1 MKKILTASALAI
13 AALSVSPMF
22 AAPAAA
28 QARAVA
34 VADVRAAAAKSN
46 AFTVA
51 SQQIQTTY
59 KAQIDQQETRG
70 QTLQAEMNVLIAKYN
85 EEAKKT
91 PQNQAALQAAAKAVQ
106 DKRQAAQTELGQI
119 GAPVELALAYVED
132 QISVRMNEA
141 IKAAMTTKKVDL
153 LLQPDAVLARENNVD
168 LTDAVV
174 VELNKILP
182 SVTITPPAGYQ
193 PGQLVQQRNQQ
204 LMDAARAGQP
214 AAATPAAP
222 AKAPAGTPPTTR

>member
-1 MKKILTASALAI
+1 MKKIFTASALAV
-13 AALSVSPMF
+13 ASLSISPMF

-34 VADVRAAAAKSN
+34 VADVRAAAAQSN
-46 AFTVA
+46 AFKTA

-70 QTLQAEMNVLIAKYN
+70 QTLQAELNVLVAKYN

-106 DKRQAAQTELGQI
+106 DKRQSAAAELIKI
-119 GAPVELALAYVED
+119 GEPVDLAIAYVED

-153 LLQPDAVLARENNVD
+153 LLQPDAVLARENNAD
-168 LTDAVV
+168 ITAAVV
-174 VELNKILP
+174 AELNRILP
-182 SVTITPPAGYQ
+182 SVSTAVPAGYK
-193 PGQLVQQRNQQ
+193 PGQLVQEKNQQ
-204 LMDAARAGQP
+204 MMDAARAQQG
-214 AAATPAAP
+214 AAAP
-222 AKAPAGTPPTTR
+222 APASGNQPTTR

>member
-1 MKKILTASALAI
+1 MKKIFTASALAI
-13 AALSVSPMF
+13 AALSVSPMV

-28 QARAVA
+28 QARSTA

-85 EEAKKT
+85 EEAKKS
-91 PQNQAALQAAAKAVQ
+91 PQNQTALQAAAKAVQ
-106 DKRQAAQTELGQI
+106 DKRTAAQEELGKI

-141 IKAAMTTKKVDL
+141 IKAAMTAKKVDL

-168 LTDAVV
+168 ITDAVV
-174 VELNKILP
+174 AEVNRILP
-182 SVTITPPAGYQ
+182 NVSITPPAGYQ

-204 LMDAARAGQP
+204 LMDAARAAQP
-214 AAATPAAP
+214 GAATPA
-222 AKAPAGTPPTTR
+222 AGTPPTTR

>member
-1 MKKILTASALAI
+1 MKKIFVASALAV
-13 AALSVSPMF
+13 ASLSVSPILS
-22 AAPAAA
+22 APAIA
-28 QARAVA
+28 QAKAVA
-34 VADVRAAAAKSN
+34 VVDVRVAAGRSN

-51 SQQIQTTY
+51 SQQIETTY

-70 QTLQAEMNVLIAKYN
+70 QTLQAELNVLVAKYN

-106 DKRQAAQTELGQI
+106 DKRQAATAELQRI
-119 GAPVELALAYVED
+119 SAPIDLAVAYVED

-141 IKAAMTTKKVDL
+141 IKAAMTAKKVDL

-168 LTDAVV
+168 ITDAVV
-174 VELNKILP
+174 AELNKILP
-182 SVTITPPAGYQ
+182 SVTITPPAGYK

-204 LMDAARAGQP
+204 LMDAARAAQP
-214 AAATPAAP
+214 GAAATPA
-222 AKAPAGTPPTTR
+222 AGTPPTTR

>member
-13 AALSVSPMF
+13 AALSVSPMV
-22 AAPAAA
+22 AVPAAA
-28 QARAVA
+28 QAKSVA
-34 VADVRAAAAKSN
+34 LADVRAAAAKSN

-51 SQQIQTTY
+51 TQQIETTY
-59 KAQIDQQETRG
+59 KAQIDQQNTRG

-85 EEAKKT
+85 EESKKT

-106 DKRQAAQTELGQI
+106 DKRQAANAEIAQI
-119 GAPVELALAYVED
+119 GAPVELAIAYVED

-141 IKAAMTTKKVDL
+141 IKAAMTAKKVDL
-153 LLQPDAVLARENNVD
+153 LLNPDAILAREPSVD
-168 LTDAVV
+168 ITDAVV
-174 VELNKILP
+174 AELNRILP
-182 SVTITPPAGYQ
+182 NVSIAVPAGYQ

-204 LMDAARAGQP
+204 LMDAARAAQP
-214 AAATPAAP
+214 AAAGTP

>member
-1 MKKILTASALAI
+1 MKKIFTASALAI
-13 AALSVSPMF
+13 AALSVSPML

-34 VADVRAAAAKSN
+34 VADVRTAAAKSN
-46 AFTVA
+46 AFSVA
-51 SQQIQTTY
+51 SQQIETTY
-59 KAQIDQQETRG
+59 KAQIDQQQTRG

-91 PQNQAALQAAAKAVQ
+91 PQNQTALQAAAKAVQ
-106 DKRQAAQTELGQI
+106 DKRQSASNELAQI

-132 QISVRMNEA
+132 QISLRMNEA
-141 IKAAMTTKKVDL
+141 IKAAMTAKKVDL

-168 LTDAVV
+168 ITDAVV

-182 SVTITPPAGYQ
+182 NVTITPPAGYQ

-204 LMDAARAGQP
+204 LMDAARAAQP
-214 AAATPAAP
+214 AAGAP
-222 AKAPAGTPPTTR
+222 ATAPAGTPPTTR

>member
-1 MKKILTASALAI
+1 MKKIFTASALAL
-13 AALSVSPMF
+13 AALSVSPIV

-28 QARAVA
+28 QAKAVA
-34 VADVRAAAAKSN
+34 VADLRVAAARSN

-70 QTLQAEMNVLIAKYN
+70 QTLQAELNVLVAKYN

-106 DKRQAAQTELGQI
+106 DKRQAATAELQRI
-119 GAPVELALAYVED
+119 SAPVDLAVAYVED

-141 IKAAMTTKKVDL
+141 IKAAMTAKKVDL
-153 LLQPDAVLARENNVD
+153 LINPEAVLARENNVD
-168 LTDAVV
+168 ITDAVV
-174 VELNKILP
+174 AEINKLLP
-182 SVTITPPAGYQ
+182 NVSITPPAGYQ
-193 PGQLVQQRNQQ
+193 PGQLVQQR
-204 LMDAARAGQP
+204 MDAARAAAQSG
-214 AAATPAAP
+214 AAAPAAP
-222 AKAPAGTPPTTR
+222 APAGTPPTTR